1 MAAVREKQAGAVRRF
16 LNMNVPVAKTA
27 SSEPVWKVLVY
38 DRAGQDVISP
48 LLNVRELR
56 ELGVTLHLLLHSER
70 DAIPDVPA
78 VYLVAPTSE
87 NVERICQD
95 LRAHLYDSYHFN
107 FLSAVPRGQL
117 EEMAGAALQAGAVNR
132 VTKVFDQHLDFVCLE
147 DDLFVLRARHSASF
161 HELNRAN
168 ARDSDI
174 AVATD
179 AVADSLF
186 CFFVTLGTVPIVRCP
201 RGNAAEMVAEK
212 LDKRLRE
219 NLRDARSSLFS
230 STSSSS
236 DGPSST
242 QLSFQRPLLFLADRA
257 VDLANPLHHSW
268 TYQALVH
275 DTMDLR
281 LNRVTLPEG
290 GPGRAEAPSA
300 RARSRARTAYDLG
313 QNDRFWQQH
322 KFSLFPEVAD
332 AIQQELDSY
341 RAQEE
346 DVKRLKGSLGFDG
359 EDDTTMGLI
368 SDNSARLT
376 SAVSSLPDLLEKKR
390 LIDIHT
396 NLATALLEQIKARKL
411 DLYFE
416 CEEKIMAKA
425 CLEKPISEIV
435 EDPEAGKAED
445 KMRLFIIYYL
455 SNLYIPEAE
464 LEQLDQSL
472 RLAGCDPA
480 PFRYIRRWKS
490 LSQKAAAPSTCG
502 GGGTSTIGMFSRLVN
517 TGSQFV
523 MEGVKNLVLK
533 KHKLPI
539 TYLLDNLMEMKN
551 GPETE
556 NFRYFDPKLIH
567 GNEPNIS
574 RAKTPFQ
581 EAVVMVVGGG
591 TYTEYQNVVEYGRSK
606 PGRRVV
612 YGCSDLVTSEQFLAQ
627 LARLGADA

>member
-1 MAAVREKQAGAVRRF
+1 MAAVREKQAAAVRRF
-16 LNMNVPVAKTA
+16 LNMNVPVGKSA

-78 VYLVAPTSE
+78 VYLVAPSSE

-95 LRAHLYDSYHFN
+95 LRGHLYDSYHFN

-132 VTKVFDQHLDFVCLE
+132 VSKVFDQHLDFVCLE
-147 DDLFVLRARHSASF
+147 DDLFVLRARHAASF
-161 HELNRAN
+161 HELNRAD

-179 AVADSLF
+179 TMADGLF
-186 CFFVTLGTVPIVRCP
+186 CFFVTLGAVPIIRCP

-219 NLRDARSSLFS
+219 NLRD
-230 STSSSS
+230 
-236 DGPSST
+236 
-242 QLSFQRPLLFLADRA
+242 RPLLFLADRA

-275 DTMDLR
+275 DTMDLQ
-281 LNRVTLPEG
+281 LNRVTLPDG
-290 GPGRAEAPSA
+290 GPGRAEVPSA
-300 RARSRARTAYDLG
+300 RARARSRTTYDLG

-332 AIQQELDSY
+332 AIQQELDSSW
-341 RAQEE
+341 QKP
-346 DVKRLKGSLGFDG
+346 VW
-359 EDDTTMGLI
+359 
-368 SDNSARLT
+368 
-376 SAVSSLPDLLEKKR
+376 
-390 LIDIHT
+390 
-396 NLATALLEQIKARKL
+396 
-411 DLYFE
+411 
-416 CEEKIMAKA
+416 
-425 CLEKPISEIV
+425 EKPISDIV

-464 LEQLDQSL
+464 LEQLEQSL

-539 TYLLDNLMEMKN
+539 TYLLDNLMEMKG

-556 NFRYFDPKLIH
+556 KFRYFDPKLIH

-581 EAVVMVVGGG
+581 EAVVVVVGGG